1 MASIIVLF
9 ELEPDGAIDAI
20 AATGVESAED
30 AEGAEPA
37 VIAVHAAGADPDV
50 PEDPQPYT
58 LCGLETGPMEHT
70 HYRPVR
76 PGEPW
81 YPPTLADQ
89 RCQECER
96 ALRTQ

>member
-1 MASIIVLF
+1 MASIIVLV
-9 ELEPDGAIDAI
+9 ELEPDVAIGAD
-20 AATGVESAED
+20 GV
-30 AEGAEPA
+30 EPA

-70 HYRPVR
+70 HYRPIR

-96 ALRTQ
+96 ALRAL